1 MAELAINRP
10 TAASAPA
17 GPAAGGAASGVAAAG
32 AAGMRALL
40 LRGAGAP
47 VVLLAVLAMVIL
59 PLPPLALDVLFTF
72 NIALSLLVVMAVVN
86 VSRPLDFGIFPT
98 VLLLATLLRLA
109 LNVASTRVV
118 LLHGNE
124 GTDAAGHVIQAFGH
138 FVVGGNYAVGIV
150 VFAILTIINF
160 VVVTKG
166 AGRISEVSARFTL
179 DAMPGKQM
187 AIDSDL
193 NAGLITPDEARVRR
207 SEVRAEADFYGAM
220 DGASKFVRGD
230 ATAGIL
236 ILIINIIGGLAIGTL
251 SHGMSFNDAAHVY
264 TLLTIGDGLVAQIPA
279 LLLSTAVAIIVTRMS
294 RPQDLGGELRK
305 QLLSQPR
312 GLAVAGTLLIIMGLI
327 PGMPNLAFLLFGG
340 ACGAGAWLLRRRA
353 SNALAA
359 ARASAAPSAPVLS
372 AEQRELSW
380 EDVQPVDLIGL
391 EVGYR
396 LVSLVDK
403 SQGGELL
410 ARIRGVR
417 RKLSQDLGFL
427 VQSVHIRDNLELSP
441 TAYRISLAG
450 VAIADGVVHPDREL
464 AINPGRVFGKPPGIE
479 TRDPAFGMEAV
490 WIEPAKREQAQT
502 LGYTVVDAATVI
514 ATHLNSVIQAHAHEL
529 LGHEEVQQ
537 LLNGLAKSAPRLVE
551 DLVPK
556 ALTLGVVV
564 RVLQSLLAEHV
575 PIRNLRTIVETLA
588 EHAPRSQDPQVLA
601 AQVRIALGRQIVQ
614 DIAGNGVELPVV
626 TLEPELEQLL
636 QAGLSAQ
643 PGNSAALEPGLA
655 ERLQTRLAESA
666 ARQESAGE
674 PAVLMVAPQL
684 RAALARFT
692 RAGVPG
698 LHVLAWN
705 EVPDNRRVRL
715 VAAVGR

>member
-1 MAELAINRP
+1 MAEIALN
-10 TAASAPA
+10 AP
-17 GPAAGGAASGVAAAG
+17 PAAG
-32 AAGMRALL
+32 AAAASPRGFMRTLL
-40 LRGAGAP
+40 TRGLGAP
-47 VVLLAVLAMVIL
+47 LVLLAVLAMIIL

-118 LLHGNE
+118 LLHGHE
-124 GTDAAGHVIQAFGH
+124 GSGAAGHVIQAFGE

-150 VFAILTIINF
+150 VFAILTIVNF

-193 NAGLITPDEARVRR
+193 NAGLITQDEARTRR
-207 SEVRAEADFYGAM
+207 AEVRAEADFYGAM

-236 ILIINIIGGLAIGTL
+236 ILVINIIGGLAIGTL
-251 SHGMSFNDAAHVY
+251 SHGLPFTDAAHVY

-294 RPQDLGGELRK
+294 RAQDLGGELRR
-305 QLLSQPR
+305 QLFLQPR
-312 GLAVAGTLLIIMGLI
+312 GLAVAGGLLGLMGLI
-327 PGMPNLAFLLFGG
+327 PGMPNIAFLLFGG
-340 ACGAGAWLLRRRA
+340 LCGGGAWWLRRQARAGA
-353 SNALAA
+353 AA
-359 ARASAAPSAPVLS
+359 AGSAPAPVNTPVP

-380 EDVQPVDLIGL
+380 EDVQPVDLVGL
-391 EVGYR
+391 EVGFR
-396 LVSLVDK
+396 LVPLVDK
-403 SQGGELL
+403 AQGGELL

-417 RKLSQDLGFL
+417 RKLSQELGFL
-427 VQSVHIRDNLELSP
+427 VPAVHIRDNLELAP

-450 VAIADGVVHPDREL
+450 VAIADGVIHPDREL
-464 AINPGRVFGKPPGIE
+464 ALNPGRVFGKPPGIE
-479 TRDPAFGMEAV
+479 TRDPAFGMEAI
-490 WIEPAKREQAQT
+490 WIEPGKREHAQT
-502 LGYTVVDAATVI
+502 LGYTVVDASTVI
-514 ATHLNSVIQAHAHEL
+514 ATHLSSVIQTHAHEL

-556 ALTLGVVV
+556 ALPLGTVV
-564 RVLQSLLAEHV
+564 RVMQGLLAERV
-575 PIRNLRTIVETLA
+575 PIRNLRTIVESLA
-588 EHAPRSQDPQVLA
+588 EQAPRTQDAQVLQS
-601 AQVRIALGRQIVQ
+601 QVRIALGRQIVQ
-614 DIAGNGVELPVV
+614 DIAGNAAELPVM

-636 QAGLSAQ
+636 QSSLSQSAG
-643 PGNSAALEPGLA
+643 NAAVEPGLA
-655 ERLQTRLAESA
+655 ERLQSKLSESTQ
-666 ARQESAGE
+666 RQEAAGD
-674 PAVLMVAPQL
+674 PAVLMVAPAL
-684 RAALARFT
+684 RATLARFT
-692 RAGVPG
+692 RASVPA

-715 VAAVGR
+715 IAAIGR

>member
-1 MAELAINRP
+1 MAELTIN
-10 TAASAPA
+10 S
-17 GPAAGGAASGVAAAG
+17 GPVGQLNAAGVIRLVLQRGV
-32 AAGMRALL
+32 
-40 LRGAGAP
+40 GAP
-47 VVLLAVLAMVIL
+47 LLLLAVLAMVIL

-72 NIALSLLVVMAVVN
+72 NIALSVLVVMAVVN

-118 LLHGNE
+118 LLHGHE
-124 GTDAAGHVIQAFGH
+124 GTAAAGHVIEAFGQ

-187 AIDSDL
+187 AIDADL
-193 NAGLITPDEARVRR
+193 NAGLINQDEARLRR
-207 SEVRAEADFYGAM
+207 SEVRAEADFYGSM

-236 ILIINIIGGLAIGTL
+236 ILLINIAGGLGIGTL
-251 SHGMSFNDAAHVY
+251 SHGMGFGDAARVY

-279 LLLSTAVAIIVTRMS
+279 LLLSTGVAIIVTRMS
-294 RPQDLGGELRK
+294 KAQDLGKELRR

-312 GLAVAGTLLIIMGLI
+312 SLAVAGSVLGVMGLI
-327 PGMPNLAFLLFGG
+327 PGMPNLAFLLFAT
-340 ACGAGAWLLRRRA
+340 ACWTGAWLLQRRA
-353 SNALAA
+353 RVAA
-359 ARASAAPSAPVLS
+359 AAALPASGAKPPAVP

-380 EDVQPVDLIGL
+380 DDVQPVDLIGV
-391 EVGYR
+391 EVGFK
-396 LVSLVDK
+396 LVPLVDK

-417 RKLSQDLGFL
+417 RKLSQELGFL
-427 VQSVHIRDNLELSP
+427 VQSVHIRDNLELAP

-450 VAIADGVVHPDREL
+450 VVLAEGVVHPDREL

-490 WIEPAKREQAQT
+490 WIEPAKREHAQT
-502 LGYTVVDAATVI
+502 LGYTVVDASTVI
-514 ATHLNSVIQAHAHEL
+514 ATHLSTVIQAHAHEL

-537 LLNGLAKSAPRLVE
+537 LLNGLAKTAPRLVE

-556 ALTLGVVV
+556 TLPLGVLV
-564 RVLQSLLAEHV
+564 RVLQGLLAERV
-575 PIRNLRTIVETLA
+575 PIRNLRAIVETLA
-588 EHAPRSQDPQVLA
+588 EHAARTQDPAVLQ

-614 DIAGNGVELPVV
+614 DIVGSGAELPVI
-626 TLEPELEQLL
+626 TLEPDLEQLL
-636 QAGLSAQ
+636 QSSLQGQGAG
-643 PGNSAALEPGLA
+643 NAALEPGLA
-655 ERLQTRLAESA
+655 ERLQAKLADSA
-666 ARQESAGE
+666 QRQEAANE
-674 PAVLMVAPQL
+674 AAVLMVAPQL
-684 RAALARFT
+684 RTTLARFT
-692 RAGVPG
+692 RASVPS

-705 EVPDNRRVRL
+705 EIPDNRRVRL